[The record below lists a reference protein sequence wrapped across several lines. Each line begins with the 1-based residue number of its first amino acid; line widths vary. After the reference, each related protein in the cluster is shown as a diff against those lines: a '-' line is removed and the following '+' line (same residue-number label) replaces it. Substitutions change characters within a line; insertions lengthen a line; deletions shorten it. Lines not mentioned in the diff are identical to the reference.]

1 MPPQPRS
8 PSESVSESS
17 LSSGLAPRPRPF
29 APPAM
34 RSVKSHSFHSVAGS
48 SASKSSSTSPLS
60 AASSSG
66 CASRMILMMSAPG
79 GGRTALYFHCFWV
92 KVPNKCHH
100 TDRTVSRLPIKD
112 QPLYQPYHSLL
123 I

>member
-8 PSESVSESS
+8 PSESVSERS
-17 LSSGLAPRPRPF
+17 LSSGEAPRPPRPF

-34 RSVKSHSFHSVAGS
+34 RSVKSHSFQRVAGS

-66 CASRMILMMSAPG
+66 CASRMILMMSAR
-79 GGRTALYFHCFWV
+79 GRSAEHLCQIPRIGVCTPVC
-92 KVPNKCHH
+92 KG
-100 TDRTVSRLPIKD
+100 
-112 QPLYQPYHSLL
+112 
-123 I
+123 